1 MKRQSRNILAAD
13 ATSRIN
19 DANCRDESGA
29 WNALEARHE
38 EVNFPPSSAE
48 VVAAA
53 RKRFCDGCPA
63 FTACAQWA
71 EAEQYTGLAAGAAY
85 LRGERKPATWVS
97 RRSGR
102 PGLEQAS

>member
-1 MKRQSRNILAAD
+1 MKRQSRDVLAAD
-13 ATSRIN
+13 AASRIV
-19 DANCRDESGA
+19 DANCGDESEA

-38 EVNFPPSSAE
+38 EANFPPPSAA
-48 VVAAA
+48 VVDDA

-63 FTACAQWA
+63 FAACAQWA

-85 LRGERKPATWVS
+85 LRGERKPARWVS

-102 PGLEQAS
+102 PVLEQAS